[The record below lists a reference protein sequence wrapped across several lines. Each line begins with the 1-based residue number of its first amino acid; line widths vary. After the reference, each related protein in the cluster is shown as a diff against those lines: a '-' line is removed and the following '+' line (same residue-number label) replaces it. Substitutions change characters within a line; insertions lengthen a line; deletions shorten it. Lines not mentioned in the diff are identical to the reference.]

1 MEQARPASTLRIR
14 QKRYWNFAEF
24 RLASAGDSLVQTR
37 CLILAFHL
45 SSAEGRP
52 MFPYRPIRDSEPGG
66 NQLGGDFFEVF
77 PEPGLAAVTETIGD
91 EAGDETF
98 VGIMAG

>member
-1 MEQARPASTLRIR
+1 
-14 QKRYWNFAEF
+14 
-24 RLASAGDSLVQTR
+24 
-37 CLILAFHL
+37 
-45 SSAEGRP
+45 

-77 PEPGLAAVTETIGD
+77 PEPGLAAVTKAVGD

-98 VGIMAG
+98 VGIMTG